1 MANQKKHQNG
11 GFSSSIGFVIAC
23 VGSAVGLGNIW
34 LFPYRLGQYG
44 GAAFLIP
51 YLLFVFLFGWVG
63 LSAEFGIGRL
73 AGTGTIGAYERCFQ
87 ERDPR
92 LKRVGS
98 VVSWLPLMGS
108 LGIAIGYAVIL
119 GWVLNSLAGA
129 LSGTLMTAEP
139 TAFFTAAASHFGN
152 PLWHTVVIAMVCL
165 VLMFGVTSGIEKVSR
180 ILMPLFYV
188 LFIILAIW
196 VATLPGAG
204 EGYRFLLVPDWSKLL
219 EPYTWV
225 MAMGQAFFSLS
236 ITGSG
241 MIVYGAYLDKK
252 EDIPKASLRTA
263 IFDTMAALLSALAIM
278 PAVFAY
284 GLDVKSGPPL
294 MFITLPTVFQQMPM
308 GRLFAAFFFLSVLFA
323 GLTSLINMFEAVS
336 ESWQTHFKLG
346 RKTAVVICSA
356 LTIGVGIFM
365 ESEERVGAWMDFI
378 TIQVVPIGAVLGAIS
393 IYYVLGWS
401 KLRKELETGR
411 QKPLSRAFGPV
422 GKYVYVPLTI
432 LVVILGFVFHG
443 IG

>member
-152 PLWHTVVIAMVCL
+152 PLWHTVVIAMACL

>member
-51 YLLFVFLFGWVG
+51 YLLFLFGWVG